1 MPNIFF
7 AVFLALFYSIVYTVA
22 GPVIAAQDIQFDRPP
37 LFSFLLCFIV
47 CTAVNIFLFSVM
59 PRLHSAAGN
68 GRLSR
73 YLDRRFDKVGER
85 RLFLLVWACVMGT
98 RMAHLISRRSILRY
112 DIAGRQ
118 RSRRDYE

>member
-37 LFSFLLCFIV
+37 LFSFILCFIV

-73 YLDRRFDKVGER
+73 YLDRHFDKVGER
-85 RLFLLVWACVMGT
+85 RLFCSSGLSFLCHGYPHGSSYIQAFYLT
-98 RMAHLISRRSILRY
+98 I
-112 DIAGRQ
+112 
-118 RSRRDYE
+118 